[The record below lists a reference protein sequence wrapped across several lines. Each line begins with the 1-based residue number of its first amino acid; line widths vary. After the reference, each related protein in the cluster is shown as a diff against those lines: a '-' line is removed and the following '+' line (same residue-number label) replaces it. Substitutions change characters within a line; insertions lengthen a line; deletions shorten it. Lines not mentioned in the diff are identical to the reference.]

1 MARNPAGFTTEVFA
15 RDAETPRDRDPNTID
30 PGFDPPRM
38 TRATGLTPPFE
49 VDQFFQREFIN
60 QVLYE
65 ITALLLDHTLHGGIL
80 EWHAKQEYNHPA
92 ISWGSNGLPYISTQS
107 SGGDIQSVDPTTDL
121 ANTFWRPL
129 ITAGADGAQGPAGPA
144 GPTGPIGP
152 VGPRGPRGYTGPAG
166 ADGAQG
172 PAGPAGPTGPAGA
185 SGANVPDASTTVKGI
200 VELATPAESTGNNA
214 TRAITAAGL
223 SHVLGQMIVNAST
236 TTRGIVELATIA
248 EALTGT
254 DTMRAVTPAGAKA
267 VAEAVGKPTL
277 MGSGNFNIVS
287 DYTIATEANSAVIN
301 IDETADWFIVLVSPS
316 SGVGGGNYAFQ
327 NGIWIQREAL
337 LAKAQGD
344 YGQGYGGSSAHRN
357 KYIYAPGGEVS
368 NRIEPFA
375 FGWKQVGGSKRL
387 LFGSG
392 SSAQLDAM
400 PLSVYKW

>member
-223 SHVLGQMIVNAST
+223 TSVLGSYI
-236 TTRGIVELATIA
+236 
-248 EALTGT
+248 
-254 DTMRAVTPAGAKA
+254 PAGTRMIFYQASA
-267 VAEAVGKPTL
+267 PTGWTKVTTVNDRVL
-277 MGSGNFNIVS
+277 RVVSG
-287 DYTIATEANSAVIN
+287 D
-301 IDETADWFIVLVSPS
+301 
-316 SGVGGGNYAFQ
+316 GGGTGGNWQ
-327 NGIWIQREAL
+327 ISGITVDGHTLTINEIPGHTHGKGTL
-337 LAKAQGD
+337 VTST
-344 YGQGYGGSSAHRN
+344 GGSHTHLLQWGSAGEIQQSSPGPAAGTSATDRLFTEGARN
-357 KYIYAPGGEVS
+357 VRTASAGNHSHSLSGETGSTGG
-368 NRIEPFA
+368 
-375 FGWKQVGGSKRL
+375 GGSHSHSLTIGNRWRPAYADVIICSK
-387 LFGSG
+387 
-392 SSAQLDAM
+392 D
-400 PLSVYKW
+400 